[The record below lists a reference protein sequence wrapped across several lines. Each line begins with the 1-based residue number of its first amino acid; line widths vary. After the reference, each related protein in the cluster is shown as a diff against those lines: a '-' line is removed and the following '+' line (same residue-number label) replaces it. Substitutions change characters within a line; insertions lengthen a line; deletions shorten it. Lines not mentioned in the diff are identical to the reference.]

1 MKPHSRREFLAD
13 VGHGMLVATMGAA
26 AAAELGLIPAAFA
39 DEKASRLS
47 FGSLEPLAG
56 LLQDTPAD
64 KLQPILV
71 KKIQEGTSLRDLVA
85 AGALANARQCGGH
98 DYDGF
103 HTFMALMPAYEMS
116 RELPETRRALP
127 ILKVLY
133 RNAAI
138 MQRRGGADHE
148 ILKPVEPGTL
158 PEGRPGGELLHEAMK
173 KKDMAAADATFA
185 ALARRKPEDAYND
198 LQPLV
203 EDAVDVHRV
212 ALAWRAWETLDLT
225 GKEHA
230 HTLLRQSVHYCV
242 DMEGR
247 GDNFRGTRGIRQVL
261 PKLLDQ
267 YKLAGRSP
275 GTHRPDDAWIANLS
289 HTIYAASREQAADAV
304 AAALAEGMDI
314 EAVGEAI
321 ALAANQLLLGDEGRV
336 QAVGS
341 KSKHSVHGDSPGV
354 HASDAA
360 NAWRHIARVSNARNA
375 MASLI
380 VGAYH
385 VAEQAGQ
392 PAGTGANG
400 GQRKELYP
408 LAEHL
413 AKVEGKDG
421 AALLREV
428 EAAIRNRDQALA
440 CAAVHRY
447 GELGQPPRAVFDLLL
462 TYAISEDG
470 ALHAEK
476 YYRTASE
483 EFAAL
488 RPAFRWRQLVAL
500 ARVTA
505 SEFGT
510 AAPGY
515 AEACRLLKT

>member
-13 VGHGMLVATMGAA
+13 VGQGMLVATLGAA

-39 DEKASRLS
+39 DEKTSRLS
-47 FGSLEPLAG
+47 FGSLESLAG

-64 KLQPILV
+64 KLQPVLV
-71 KKIQEGTSLRDLVA
+71 KKLQEGTALRDLVA

-133 RNAAI
+133 RNATV
-138 MQRRGGADHE
+138 MQRRGGSSHE
-148 ILKPVEPGTL
+148 MLKPVEPGTL
-158 PEGRPGGELLHEAMK
+158 PEGRPGGDLLRAAVH
-173 KKDMAAADATFA
+173 KKDMAGADATFA
-185 ALARRKPEDAYND
+185 ALARGKPEDAFDD
-198 LQPLV
+198 LQPV
-203 EDAVDVHRV
+203 IEDGADVHRV

-242 DMEGR
+242 DMENR
-247 GDNFRGTRGIRQVL
+247 DSFRGASGVRQVL
-261 PKLLDQ
+261 AKLLDQ
-267 YKLAGRSP
+267 HKLAGRSP
-275 GTHRPDDAWIANLS
+275 GKRRPDDAWVSELS
-289 HTIYAASREQAADAV
+289 QTIYTARREQAADAV
-304 AAALAEGMDI
+304 AAALAEGM
-314 EAVGEAI
+314 ELESVGEAI
-321 ALAANQLLLGDEGRV
+321 ALAANQLLLGDEGRT
-336 QAVGS
+336 QGVGA
-341 KSKHSVHGDSPGV
+341 KPKLSVHGDSPGV
-354 HASDAA
+354 HGSDAA
-360 NAWRHIARVSNARNA
+360 NAWRHIARVSNPRNA
-375 MASLI
+375 IASLI
-380 VGAYH
+380 VAAYH
-385 VAEQAGQ
+385 IAEQAGQ

-400 GQRKELYP
+400 AQSKELYP

-413 AKVEGKDG
+413 AKVEGKG
-421 AALLREV
+421 AAALLREA

-447 GELGQPPRAVFDLLL
+447 GALGHPARPVFDLLL
-462 TYAISEDG
+462 TFAVSEDG

-476 YYRTASE
+476 YYRTVSE
-483 EFAAL
+483 EFAAF

-510 AAPGY
+510 PAPGY
-515 AEACRLLKT
+515 AEACKLLKA

>member
-1 MKPHSRREFLAD
+1 MKLHNRREFLAD
-13 VGHGMLVATMGAA
+13 VGQGMLVATMGAA

-39 DEKASRLS
+39 DEKADRLS
-47 FGSLEPLAG
+47 FGSLEALTG

-103 HTFMALMPAYEMS
+103 HTFMALMPAYEMA
-116 RELPETRRALP
+116 RELPESRRALP
-127 ILKVLY
+127 ILKVLH
-133 RNAAI
+133 RNAGI
-138 MQRRGGADHE
+138 MQRRGGSKGE
-148 ILKPVEPGTL
+148 ILKPVQPGTL
-158 PEGRPGGELLHEAMK
+158 PEGRPGGELLREAVH

-185 ALARRKPEDAYND
+185 ALSRGKLEDAYDD
-198 LQPLV
+198 LQPIV

-230 HTLLRQSVHYCV
+230 QTLLRQSVHFCV

-247 GDNFRGTRGIRQVL
+247 EGFRGANGIRQVL
-261 PKLLDQ
+261 PKLLDRH
-267 YKLAGRSP
+267 KLAGRAP
-275 GTHRPDDAWIANLS
+275 GKRRPDDAWIVELS
-289 HTIYAASREQAADAV
+289 GTIYTASREQAADAV
-304 AAALAEGMDI
+304 AAAIAEGMEL

-321 ALAANQLLLGDEGRV
+321 ALAANQLLLGDLGRV
-336 QAVGS
+336 QTVGT
-341 KSKHSVHGDSPGV
+341 KSKLSVHGDSPGV

-360 NAWRHIARVSNARNA
+360 NAWRHIARVSNPRNA
-375 MASLI
+375 IASLI
-380 VGAYH
+380 VGAFH
-385 VAEQAGQ
+385 VAGEGGQ

-400 GQRKELYP
+400 GQSKELYP

-413 AKVEGKDG
+413 AKVEGKD
-421 AALLREV
+421 APELLREA

-447 GELGQPPRAVFDLLL
+447 GALGQSARPIFDLLL
-462 TYAISEDG
+462 GFAISEDG

-488 RPAFRWRQLVAL
+488 RPAFRWRQLVSL

-510 AAPGY
+510 PAPGY

>member
-1 MKPHSRREFLAD
+1 MKQHSRRAFLAD
-13 VGHGMLVATMGAA
+13 VGRGMLVATVGASA
-26 AAAELGLIPAAFA
+26 ATDLGLIPAAFA
-39 DEKASRLS
+39 DEKANRLS
-47 FGSLEPLAG
+47 FGGLDSLAG
-56 LLQDTPAD
+56 LMQDTPAD

-71 KKIQEGTSLRDLVA
+71 KKLQEGTALRDLVA

-116 RELPETRRALP
+116 RELPEDRRALP
-127 ILKVLY
+127 VLKVLY
-133 RNAAI
+133 RNAGV
-138 MQRRGGADHE
+138 MQRRGGSKQE
-148 ILKPVEPGTL
+148 ILKPVEPATL
-158 PEGRPGGELLHEAMK
+158 PDGQPGGELLREVVH
-173 KKDMAAADATFA
+173 KKDMTAADATFA
-185 ALARRKPEDAYND
+185 ALARGADAFND
-198 LQPLV
+198 LQPIV
-203 EDAVDVHRV
+203 EDAADVHRV

-242 DMEGR
+242 NAEAGVIAEAGHKPR
-247 GDNFRGTRGIRQVL
+247 SIRDVL

-267 YKLAGRSP
+267 YKLAGREL
-275 GTHRPDDAWIANLS
+275 GKRRPDDAWIAQLS
-289 HTIYAASREQAADAV
+289 QTIYSASRAQAADAA
-304 AAALAEGMDI
+304 AAALAEGIDP

-321 ALAANQLLLGDEGRV
+321 ALAANQLLLGDLGRS
-336 QAVGS
+336 QGS
-341 KSKHSVHGDSPGV
+341 GAKPKFSVHGDSPGV
-354 HASDAA
+354 HGSDAA
-360 NAWRHIARVSNARNA
+360 NAWRHIARVSTPRNA
-375 MASLI
+375 IASLI

-392 PAGTGANG
+392 SSNG
-400 GQRKELYP
+400 GQSKELYP

-413 AKVEGKDG
+413 AKVEGKD
-421 AALLREV
+421 AASLLREA
-428 EAAIRNRDQALA
+428 EAAIRNKDQALA

-447 GELGQPPRAVFDLLL
+447 GAMGFAPRAVFDMLL

-483 EFAAL
+483 EFAAC
-488 RPAFRWRQLVAL
+488 RPAFRWRQLVSL

-510 AAPGY
+510 PAPGY
-515 AEACRLLKT
+515 VEACRLLKT